1 MRSEVPNSLA
11 SVSTLRDAP
20 LYRDCRIMIILVE
33 RESLELLE
41 SLWGFDFFRVGLFGV
56 GLVCS
61 FDLLCGFGGFVVAKV
76 ILPLLI
82 VRVKSF

>member
-1 MRSEVPNSLA
+1 M
-11 SVSTLRDAP
+11 
-20 LYRDCRIMIILVE
+20 E

-41 SLWGFDFFRVGLFGV
+41 SLWGFDFFRVGLFGFGLFGV
-56 GLVCS
+56 GLVCGV
-61 FDLLCGFGGFVVAKV
+61 DLLCGFGGFVVAKV